1 MKRETASERYLRQ
14 ATRGL
19 WGRKRLEV
27 REELSAHLCERIKAH
42 HLGDLS
48 ESDAIEKALAEL
60 GAPQH
65 VSVGMAQL
73 YTLPAVMGSSLA
85 LLALCLVVVA
95 LWPRG
100 VAQTLTGTSYFPSLE
115 CEKITPFAT

>member
-1 MKRETASERYLRQ
+1 MKRESNVETYLRQ

-19 WGRKRLEV
+19 WGQKRREV
-27 REELSAHLCERIKAH
+27 REELAVH
-42 HLGDLS
+42 LS
-48 ESDAIEKALAEL
+48 ERTTAHRIAGLSEREAEERALREL
-60 GAPQH
+60 GAPQM
-65 VSVGMAQL
+65 VSTGMAQI
-73 YTLPAVMGSSLA
+73 YTLPTVMGSSLA